1 MRLTGLKPLQDQP
14 INSLWV
20 TVVNPDEKRLLKLT
34 PSGQMQVYAVIS
46 IKNKQMHGHVTS
58 RVQQNKENKKKAPV
72 DLTVSYLSNICDR

>member
-46 IKNKQMHGHVTS
+46 IKKQANAWPCDLESATEQ
-58 RVQQNKENKKKAPV
+58 RKQKKQQ
-72 DLTVSYLSNICDR
+72 